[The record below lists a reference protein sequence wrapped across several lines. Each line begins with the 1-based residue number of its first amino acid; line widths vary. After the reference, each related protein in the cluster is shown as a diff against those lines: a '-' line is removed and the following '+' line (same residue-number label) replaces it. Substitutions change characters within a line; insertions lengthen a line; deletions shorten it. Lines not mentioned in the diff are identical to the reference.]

1 MFLSGEEWRGPSQ
14 NWTLR
19 GLLSCQLTLSS
30 HSVLSLN
37 HCAFDM
43 WRIDPIHML
52 LNSISDSHL
61 KGDFQHSGTC
71 LTMSDSKAKDTRWA
85 LLHFSL
91 LYGWLLVLCVI
102 FLNWRKDKSRV
113 NQPCCSRSQCCQSQF
128 HCPLPYSLSF
138 SYRSAHS
145 VCSAKCFDSSYLQ
158 HLQSWTQILV
168 WFMDLFYYL
177 PYLLCP
183 SRPMIW
189 GSWCR
194 GWRIGHTVCTPNSS
208 LRTSSTSWSLLAPK
222 RKCRWAEWPN
232 WPGHLR
238 HCGSVA
244 I

>member
-145 VCSAKCFDSSYLQ
+145 ICVLPNALTLLTYSIYSRGPRFLFGSWIYFITSLICCVLQGRWSEDPDAEDGELGTPFVPQTPVWGLHRQAGVSWCQKGSAGELN
-158 HLQSWTQILV
+158 
-168 WFMDLFYYL
+168 DLTD
-177 PYLLCP
+177 
-183 SRPMIW
+183 RDIW
-189 GSWCR
+189 GIV
-194 GWRIGHTVCTPNSS
+194 GQ
-208 LRTSSTSWSLLAPK
+208 
-222 RKCRWAEWPN
+222 
-232 WPGHLR
+232 
-238 HCGSVA
+238 
-244 I
+244 